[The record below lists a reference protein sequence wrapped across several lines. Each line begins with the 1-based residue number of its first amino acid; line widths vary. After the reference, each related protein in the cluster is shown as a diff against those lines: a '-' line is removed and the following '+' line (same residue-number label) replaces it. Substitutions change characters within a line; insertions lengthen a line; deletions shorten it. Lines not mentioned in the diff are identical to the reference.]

1 MDKIKIL
8 VEELIQ
14 LSGITGVA
22 VPVVRHVLL
31 IIVAVLLSMIAYL
44 ICRKLFVPLITK
56 LTRKTETQ
64 WDDVIFNH
72 NVLVSACHIVPAI
85 VIWQLL
91 PLVFYQYT
99 TVREALARLTA
110 VYITVMSIKLGIVF
124 INSLKSLDSKFS
136 TSTQQYM
143 QSFCGVLKIVLIFV
157 GVIVSA
163 ALLLGK
169 SPLALFA
176 GLGATSAVL
185 MLVFK
190 DTIEGLGAGI
200 RLTGNEMVHKGDWI
214 TVDGTKVDGIVED
227 ITLTTVKVR
236 NFDNTILTV
245 SPLTLVNG
253 SFQNWK
259 GMLQSAGRRVNRT
272 VFFDFRSV
280 KMIDDNLERQLLE
293 KRFFDEA
300 ELKDRTVVNMGLYR
314 RYIEKYLAEH
324 KEVNENMTIVVRQKE
339 ATQAGLPIEFTFF
352 LKDKDAMAYEHNL
365 AEIMESIYALAPV
378 FGLTIYQQY
387 PEQ

>member
-91 PLVFYQYT
+91 PLVFYQYP

>member
-91 PLVFYQYT
+91 PLVFYQYP

-124 INSLKSLDSKFS
+124 INSLKSIDSKFS

>member
-91 PLVFYQYT
+91 PLVFYQYP

-300 ELKDRTVVNMGLYR
+300 ELKDHTVVNMGLYR